1 MPICLQA
8 ISSHS
13 SAIDDPKAN
22 SIQCIALNKR
32 SNILKC
38 IILKYVNTIRT
49 TLNFPVYA
57 LKFPVYALKFPVY
70 ALKFPVYA
78 LKFPVYIEK
87 HNPIN
92 FWSNTQKSLSDTTC
106 ISFQFPLSYLH
117 KYQHLTAPISTYQHF
132 TAPISTYQ
140 HLTAPICILH
150 HLSAP
155 YNTYKHLTA
164 PISYLV
170 YIERK
175 VKRKSLI
182 ANKHYCL

>member
-1 MPICLQA
+1 MPIYLQA

-32 SNILKC
+32 RNILKC

-49 TLNFPVYA
+49 A
-57 LKFPVYALKFPVY
+57 LKFPVYATKI
-70 ALKFPVYA
+70 PVYA

-87 HNPIN
+87 PNPIH
-92 FWSNTQKSLSDTTC
+92 FWSNAQKSLSGTTC

-117 KYQHLTAPISTYQHF
+117 TYQHLTAPISTLQ
-132 TAPISTYQ
+132 
-140 HLTAPICILH
+140 

-155 YNTYKHLTA
+155 YSTYQLFG
-164 PISYLV
+164 IY
-170 YIERK
+170 RK
-175 VKRKSLI
+175 KGKTEITNCKSVLLLI
-182 ANKHYCL
+182 M